1 MPSSPLSMKTAGRAP
16 TRPGHLQFSRAVP
29 EGIRDAGPVRGI
41 HKARSYPYGSRSR
54 EDQDRM
60 KKIAFLVALLAA
72 CVAMGRAQESR
83 QDISLS
89 GIGLIEPFTAS
100 STTVQ
105 VNSTPAYGALL
116 SYRFMLT
123 PSSALEANYG
133 ITYQNSIRYWSPSMG
148 CLPSGVC
155 PGQKVLTRTQEI
167 SGAFVHSFVVKN
179 WNPFIEAGPAGL
191 IFLPIMNSGTTTL
204 QAKQQTQIG
213 GLFGAGFAYE
223 ISPSFDIRA
232 EYRGYVTKVPTFG
245 DSQFATNR
253 WYHPWVSVPTVGI
266 AYHF

>member
-1 MPSSPLSMKTAGRAP
+1 
-16 TRPGHLQFSRAVP
+16 
-29 EGIRDAGPVRGI
+29 
-41 HKARSYPYGSRSR
+41 
-54 EDQDRM
+54 M

-133 ITYQNSIRYWSPSMG
+133 ITYQNSIGYYVNPDHY
-148 CLPSGVC
+148 
-155 PGQKVLTRTQEI
+155 KVLTRTEEM

-179 WNPFIEAGPAGL
+179 WNPFVEAGPAGL

-253 WYHPWVSVPTVGI
+253 WYHPWISVPTVGI

>member
-1 MPSSPLSMKTAGRAP
+1 
-16 TRPGHLQFSRAVP
+16 
-29 EGIRDAGPVRGI
+29 
-41 HKARSYPYGSRSR
+41 
-54 EDQDRM
+54 M

-89 GIGLIEPFTAS
+89 GFALIEPFMAS
-100 STTVQ
+100 STTVE
-105 VNSTPAYGALL
+105 VNSTPAYGALV

-133 ITYQNSIRYWSPSMG
+133 ITYQNSIGYYVNPNHY
-148 CLPSGVC
+148 
-155 PGQKVLTRTQEI
+155 KILTRTQEI
-167 SGAFVHSFVVKN
+167 SGAFVKSFVFRN
-179 WNPFIEAGPAGL
+179 LNPFVEAGPAGL
-191 IFLPIMNSGTTTL
+191 IFLPIVNSGTTTL
-204 QAKQQTQIG
+204 DAKQQTEVG

-245 DSQFATNR
+245 DSQFTTNR
-253 WYHPWVSVPTVGI
+253 WYEISVPTIGV

>member
-1 MPSSPLSMKTAGRAP
+1 
-16 TRPGHLQFSRAVP
+16 
-29 EGIRDAGPVRGI
+29 
-41 HKARSYPYGSRSR
+41 
-54 EDQDRM
+54 M

-116 SYRFMLT
+116 SYRYMLSPT
-123 PSSALEANYG
+123 NALEANYG
-133 ITYQNSIRYWSPSMG
+133 ITYQNSIGYYVNPNHY
-148 CLPSGVC
+148 
-155 PGQKVLTRTQEI
+155 KVLTRTEEI

-232 EYRGYVTKVPTFG
+232 EYRGYVTKVTTFG

-253 WYHPWVSVPTVGI
+253 WYHPWISVPTVGI

>member
-1 MPSSPLSMKTAGRAP
+1 
-16 TRPGHLQFSRAVP
+16 
-29 EGIRDAGPVRGI
+29 
-41 HKARSYPYGSRSR
+41 
-54 EDQDRM
+54 M

-89 GIGLIEPFTAS
+89 GFGLIEPFMAS

-105 VNSTPAYGALL
+105 VNSTPAYGALV
-116 SYRFMLT
+116 SYRFMLS
-123 PSSALEANYG
+123 PSAALEANYG
-133 ITYQNSIRYWSPSMG
+133 ITYQNSIGYYVNPNHY
-148 CLPSGVC
+148 
-155 PGQKVLTRTQEI
+155 KILTRTQEI
-167 SGAFVHSFVVKN
+167 SAAFVKSFVFKN
-179 WNPFIEAGPAGL
+179 WNPFVEAGPTGL
-191 IFLPIMNSGTTTL
+191 IFLPIVNSGTTTL
-204 QAKQQTQIG
+204 DAHQQTEVG

-245 DSQFATNR
+245 DPQFTTNR
-253 WYHPWVSVPTVGI
+253 WYEISVPTIGV

>member
-1 MPSSPLSMKTAGRAP
+1 
-16 TRPGHLQFSRAVP
+16 
-29 EGIRDAGPVRGI
+29 
-41 HKARSYPYGSRSR
+41 
-54 EDQDRM
+54 M

-89 GIGLIEPFTAS
+89 GFGLIEPFMAS

-116 SYRFMLT
+116 SYRYMLSPT
-123 PSSALEANYG
+123 NALEANYG
-133 ITYQNSIRYWSPSMG
+133 ITYQNSIGYYINP
-148 CLPSGVC
+148 LHI
-155 PGQKVLTRTQEI
+155 KVLTRTQEM
-167 SGAFVHSFVVKN
+167 SGALVHSFVLKN
-179 WNPFIEAGPAGL
+179 WNPFVEAGPSGL
-191 IFLPIMNSGTTTL
+191 IFLPIINSGTTSL
-204 QAKQQTQIG
+204 EAKQQTEVA

-232 EYRGYVTKVPTFG
+232 EYRGLFTKVPTFG
-245 DSQFATNR
+245 IPNAATNR
-253 WYHPWVSVPTVGI
+253 WYLISEPTVGI